1 MADYDKVIPSGQ
13 GGEIRVKIHGSK
25 IHPGRFTKSWS
36 VVTNDPE
43 NKKLT
48 IKVGGTVKQVF
59 DSSGQLFM
67 SGFHDESIS
76 GEMILENKLDEPI
89 HITGW
94 KWDERSLEGGIDEKI
109 GIELKEIEKGRKYRL
124 SAWKKPEAQPE
135 MYRGEIILTTDLPA
149 LPEKKIPVRLTISR
163 DVEVHPNRV
172 YLGEMVVPEGS
183 SMSFDRQFRIIAA
196 RGDTLRILGAEP
208 DREDITVKIQE
219 VQAGKVYK
227 GTVRVRPPSKLGN
240 YDGIIKIKTN
250 YSGYEEILLHVGGR
264 VRLDFKP

>member
-109 GIELKEIEKGRKYRL
+109 GIELKEIEKGRKYRPMG
-124 SAWKKPEAQPE
+124 KPS
-135 MYRGEIILTTDLPA
+135 
-149 LPEKKIPVRLTISR
+149 SR
-163 DVEVHPNRV
+163 V
-172 YLGEMVVPEGS
+172 
-183 SMSFDRQFRIIAA
+183 
-196 RGDTLRILGAEP
+196 
-208 DREDITVKIQE
+208 
-219 VQAGKVYK
+219 
-227 GTVRVRPPSKLGN
+227 
-240 YDGIIKIKTN
+240 
-250 YSGYEEILLHVGGR
+250 
-264 VRLDFKP
+264 